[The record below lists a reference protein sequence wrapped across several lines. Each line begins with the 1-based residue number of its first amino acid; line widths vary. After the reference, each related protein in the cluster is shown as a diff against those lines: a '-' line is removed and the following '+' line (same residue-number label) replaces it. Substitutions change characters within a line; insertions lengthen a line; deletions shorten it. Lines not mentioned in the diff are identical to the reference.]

1 MKTSDL
7 MLSRRLVNQN
17 WKSEI
22 FSLPEICNYFRKENG
37 IKENEAE
44 LKNFF
49 ALVKNVKRE
58 SINPEFVRQN
68 CPAGH
73 LVNGEIKKLVKDPKT
88 GKFTISSE
96 RREKFSMWYVQG
108 CILNAAAKI
117 QAAAG
122 VRKGTK
128 EPEKD
133 LLKEAAEKEAAAAAV
148 VNANKKRIAA
158 AAAGKKSAAA
168 GKKSAAA

>member
-1 MKTSDL
+1 MKTSNL

-17 WKSEI
+17 WKNEI
-22 FSLPEICNYFRKENG
+22 FSLPEICNYFRRENG

-44 LKNFF
+44 LKKFF

-73 LVNGEIKKLVKDPKT
+73 LVDGEIKKLVKDPKT
-88 GKFTISSE
+88 GKFIISSE

-122 VRKGTK
+122 ARNEDKK
-128 EPEKD
+128 PEKD
-133 LLKEAAEKEAAAAAV
+133 LLEEAAEKEAAAAAV
-148 VNANKKRIAA
+148 VAGNKKRNQA
-158 AAAGKKSAAA
+158 AAAGKKAAA
-168 GKKSAAA
+168 